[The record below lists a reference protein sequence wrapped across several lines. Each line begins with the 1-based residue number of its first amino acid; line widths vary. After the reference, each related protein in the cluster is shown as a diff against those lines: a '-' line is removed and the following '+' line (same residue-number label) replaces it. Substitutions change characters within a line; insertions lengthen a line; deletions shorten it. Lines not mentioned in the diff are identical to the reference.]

1 MKKILLILSCLLIQN
16 CNKPKTV
23 LFCGDHVCVNKAE
36 AKQYFEENLS
46 IEVKILDKKKINN
59 IDLVELNL
67 NSNTNNKRQ
76 VSIKKKDKTNNPIK
90 VLTNEEVKK
99 IKIDINKKNNK
110 KKLIK
115 KIKTK
120 TDDIKKNSIKNRN
133 KNSKVTQKKIVNIKK
148 SNKKNEIANICSI
161 IEKCNI
167 DEISKFLIQQ
177 GKKKDFPD
185 ITTRE

>member
-46 IEVKILDKKKINN
+46 IEVKILDNKKINN
-59 IDLVELNL
+59 INLVELNL
-67 NSNTNNKRQ
+67 NNNTNNKKQ
-76 VSIKKKDKTNNPIK
+76 ISIKKKDKTNNPIK

-99 IKIDINKKNNK
+99 IKIDLKKKNNK
-110 KKLIK
+110 KKLVK
-115 KIKTK
+115 TIKTK
-120 TDDIKKNSIKNRN
+120 TDDIKKNLIKD
-133 KNSKVTQKKIVNIKK
+133 
-148 SNKKNEIANICSI
+148 KKNEIANICTI

-167 DEISKFLIQQ
+167 DEISKFLTQQ

>member
-46 IEVKILDKKKINN
+46 IEVKILDNKKINN
-59 IDLVELNL
+59 INLVELNL
-67 NSNTNNKRQ
+67 NNNTNNKKQ
-76 VSIKKKDKTNNPIK
+76 ISIKKKDKTNNPIK

-99 IKIDINKKNNK
+99 IKIDLKKKNNK
-110 KKLIK
+110 KKLVK
-115 KIKTK
+115 TIKTK
-120 TDDIKKNSIKNRN
+120 TDDIKKNSIKD
-133 KNSKVTQKKIVNIKK
+133 K
-148 SNKKNEIANICSI
+148 KKNEIANICTI

-167 DEISKFLIQQ
+167 DEISKFLTQQ